1 MSKTSASD
9 TDVHMPNRPWLLRP
23 RIPGVPFR
31 LLVAKTW
38 EIYLILLVAGF
49 LRFYQI
55 DTSEFDDDQ
64 AILFRMAHD
73 AIYHGLLPI
82 TSNTASISIAH
93 PPGVIYL
100 FMLPAALSANLLWAV
115 VFVGICNMIAVLLTY
130 LFTRRYYGRL
140 AGAVAAFLYATAL
153 KPLTYGRFI
162 WQPNLMPPFVVFFI
176 FALFWG
182 VVERRKGWLFPALLL
197 LGILYQM
204 HETAILL
211 LVPLLV
217 AIMLAPETIRR
228 RDLAYA
234 FVMLLIIF
242 SPYLLWEFSTKFADL
257 LTLYTLEKHGRL
269 YLEGIGFYLFFISSY
284 SSPPANVHSVVRMLA
299 PLLSWLGIVMPLLA
313 AGGFVTAGVL
323 LTRNRVGA
331 TLADTY
337 PPGRMPCLGDRYA
350 QEAGWWSRMLVF
362 LHCQWTSFRSTPYR
376 CGLLLLLVWQI
387 IPLLL
392 LLLHKI
398 GLTWHYFLI
407 LMPGPFILIGLFVSI
422 LVGLHPSGGMSR
434 RGGSRVERSGD
445 PCGRPRWLR
454 YGTYL
459 LISLVI
465 VAQIVNCTASIVDT
479 ASGNFSDRDFPPYP
493 YHNDLRSLQHAL
505 SEADQ
510 LAQQRHLNRVY
521 ITTDAATQTALRYLA
536 EQMQTPT
543 TLFDATNCLVLPN
556 LATGPAVLLVGPY
569 DGLTNALLGQFASET
584 LIDQPVR
591 LGGPPFRLYLVTPI
605 AGQLS
610 SQDSF
615 VHNLQLLD
623 GQVQH
628 LTFDNSSWLVTRWS
642 FIRSEQPRFRTTYN
656 YALTV
661 LPNGNSEQSMQS
673 LCTFTSMREGDQLL
687 VAFAL
692 PSDTSV
698 PASVTIEAQSFLTIP
713 NNPVYGSLHAETNG
727 SLNTRRVRLL
737 TVEGGESISVPTE

>member
-1 MSKTSASD
+1 
-9 TDVHMPNRPWLLRP
+9 LRTKLHEHTCP
-23 RIPGVPFR
+23 PDRVPQGSLRIRF
-31 LLVAKTW
+31 LHLAFANTW

-49 LRFYQI
+49 LCFYQV

-64 AILFRMAHD
+64 AILFRLAHD
-73 AIYHGLLPI
+73 AVYHGLLPI

-100 FMLPAALSANLLWAV
+100 FMLPAALSANPLWGV
-115 VFVGICNMIAVLLTY
+115 VFVGIFNLIAVLLTY

-140 AGAVAAFLYATAL
+140 AGTVGAFLYVTAL

-162 WQPNLMPPFVVFFI
+162 WQPNLMPPFVVLFV

-211 LVPLLV
+211 FVPLLV
-217 AIMLAPETIRR
+217 AVVLAPGTIRW
-228 RDLAYA
+228 RDLAFA
-234 FVMLLIIF
+234 FVLLLIIF

-257 LTLYTLEKHGRL
+257 LTLYRLEGHGRL
-269 YLEGIGFYLFFISSY
+269 YLEGIGYYLFFISSY
-284 SSPPANVHSVVRMLA
+284 GTPPENMHSVVRMLA
-299 PLLSWLGIVMPLLA
+299 PLLSWLGVVMPLLA
-313 AGGFVTAGVL
+313 AGGFVTAGWVMMW
-323 LTRNRVGA
+323 TPYQA
-331 TLADTY
+331 APA
-337 PPGRMPCLGDRYA
+337 PPGRPQGIALRIASTLRLGWGFVRR
-350 QEAGWWSRMLVF
+350 WWTTLRA
-362 LHCQWTSFRSTPYR
+362 TPYR

-434 RGGSRVERSGD
+434 RDGSRVERGGN

-454 YGTYL
+454 YGTYVL
-459 LISLVI
+459 LSLVI
-465 VAQIVNCTASIVDT
+465 VAQIVNCTAAIVDT

-505 SEADQ
+505 NEADQ
-510 LAQQRHLNRVY
+510 LAQQRHLSRVY

-543 TLFDATNCLVLPN
+543 TLFDATKCLVLPN
-556 LATGPAVLLVGPY
+556 PAIGPAVLLVGPY
-569 DGLTNALLGQFASET
+569 DGLTNALLSQFASAT
-584 LIDQPVR
+584 LIDQPAR
-591 LGGPPFRLYLVTPI
+591 LGGPPFRLYVVTPN
-605 AGQLS
+605 AGQGAS
-610 SQDSF
+610 HDGF
-615 VHNLQLLD
+615 VQNLQLLD
-623 GQVQH
+623 GRAQH
-628 LTFDNSSWLVTRWS
+628 LNLDNSAWLVTHWS
-642 FIRSEQPRFRTTYN
+642 FMRSEQTRFRTTYN

-661 LPNGNSEQSMQS
+661 LPNGDSEQIRQS
-673 LCTFTSMREGDQLL
+673 VCTFTSMREGDELL
-687 VAFAL
+687 VAFDL
-692 PSDTSV
+692 PVGGSV
-698 PASVTIEAQSFLTIP
+698 PTSVTIEAQSFVTIP
-713 NNPVYGSLHAETNG
+713 NNPVYGPLHAETNN
-727 SLNTRRVRLL
+727 SLNSARVTLQTTDGEDSI
-737 TVEGGESISVPTE
+737 TVVAK